1 MSQSG
6 ISERRVPLLQV
17 AKLSTQDIK
26 NRIAELV
33 ATDTGATAEE
43 VAGMFELPKQSEHGD
58 LALPCFRFA
67 KQLRKAPP
75 VIAQEIFAKHFAGAL
90 PEGVARVE
98 PLAGYLNFTFD
109 TGATLAN
116 ELLAVLKAGS
126 GFGASKEGA
135 GRKVVVE
142 FSSVNIAKPFG
153 VGHLRTTIIGA
164 ALARVYAK
172 LGYETI
178 RINHLGDWGTQ
189 FGNLIA
195 AYRKWGNEY
204 RFADHPIMDLYQLY
218 VRYHNAAKED
228 QSFADQGR
236 EEFRKLEQ
244 GDRENQELWQRFIDY
259 SMVDFRRVYKM
270 LNVEFDYYTGEAFY
284 RDKMDAVIKQLEQ
297 KKLLKQSEG
306 ATIVDLEPYGLPP
319 CLIKK
324 SDESTLYAT
333 RDLTALL
340 YRKEHF
346 NFDKILYVVGSAQ
359 KLHFQQFFKVA
370 ELMGNAWVKDAV
382 HVEFGWIKFGD
393 QAMSTRSGTLIFFED
408 VINQAK
414 SISREIISAEN
425 PDVRDV
431 DWTAERVA
439 VAALI
444 FTQLRVRRNK
454 DVNFMWEEALSF
466 KGETGPYLQY
476 THARLSSLIEKYGK
490 ALPES
495 DADLSLLGEEDK
507 AVIKWFEQ
515 YPERLRHVA
524 ESYETSVLADYLLNL
539 AGAFNSYWQRIRI
552 ITDDAALTKARMQ
565 MAYAVRIVLADGLRV
580 LGIEPLERM

>member
-1 MSQSG
+1 M
-6 ISERRVPLLQV
+6 
-17 AKLSTQDIK
+17 STQDIK
-26 NRIAELV
+26 NHIAEAV
-33 ATDTGATAEE
+33 AS
-43 VAGMFELPKQSEHGD
+43 VAGVPAPEIVEMFELPKQAEHGD

-75 VIAQEIFAKHFAGAL
+75 AIAQEIYEKSFAAQM
-90 PEGVARVE
+90 PDGVARVE
-98 PLAGYLNFTFD
+98 VMGGYINFTFA

-116 ELLAVLKAGS
+116 ELQAVLKLGDKFGS
-126 GFGASKEGA
+126 SKIGN
-135 GRKVVVE
+135 GKKVLVE

-189 FGNLIA
+189 FGNMIA
-195 AYRKWGNEY
+195 AYRLWGSEY
-204 RFADHPIMDLYQLY
+204 KFADQPIMDLYQLY
-218 VRYHNAAKED
+218 VRYHDAAKND
-228 QSFADQGR
+228 PALADRGR

-244 GDRENQELWQRFIDY
+244 GDPESQALWQRFIDY
-259 SMVDFRRVYKM
+259 SMIDFHRVYKM

-284 RDKMDAVIKQLEQ
+284 RDKMDDVIKQLEN
-297 KKLLKQSEG
+297 KGLLKQSEG

-324 SDESTLYAT
+324 SDDSTLYAT
-333 RDLTALL
+333 RDLAALL
-340 YRKEHF
+340 YRKQHF
-346 NFDKILYVVGSAQ
+346 NFDKILYVVGSSQ

-370 ELMGNAWVKDAV
+370 ELLGNEWVKDAV
-382 HVEFGWIKFGD
+382 HVEFGWVKFGD

-408 VINQAK
+408 VITKAK
-414 SISREIISAEN
+414 AIAHDIISAEN
-425 PDVRDV
+425 PDVKDV

-454 DVNFMWEEALSF
+454 DVNFIWEEALSF

-476 THARLSSLIEKYGK
+476 THARRSSLIQKYGK
-490 ALPES
+490 VLPES
-495 DADLSLLGEEDK
+495 NADLSFLGEEDK
-507 AVIKWFEQ
+507 SVIKWFEQ
-515 YPERLRHVA
+515 YPDKLAPVA
-524 ESYETSVLADYLLNL
+524 QTYETSALADYLLNL

-552 ITDDAALTKARMQ
+552 ITDDAKLTQARMQ
-565 MAYAVRIVLADGLRV
+565 MAYAVRIILADGLRI